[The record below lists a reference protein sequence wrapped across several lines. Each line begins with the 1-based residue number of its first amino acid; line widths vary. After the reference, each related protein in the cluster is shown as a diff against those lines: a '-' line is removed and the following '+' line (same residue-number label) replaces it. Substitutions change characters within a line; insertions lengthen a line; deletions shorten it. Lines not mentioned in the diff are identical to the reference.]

1 MIMVLMIMTTT
12 MMMLMMI
19 KIVRT
24 IMLLLMMMTTTI
36 RSHVNDARNRTRVTL
51 ERDQNVRVFFRC
63 VVLLELDKFSLN
75 TPV

>member
-24 IMLLLMMMTTTI
+24 MMMTTTI

-51 ERDQNVRVFFRC
+51 ERDQNVRVFF
-63 VVLLELDKFSLN
+63 
-75 TPV
+75 